1 MGVCRDSVQQ
11 DGSNRQRERRQE
23 GPVVWPE
30 TLQTRAG
37 RAQGTKCTPFF
48 FNGVKLFETTN
59 VFFSLNKRPPLR
71 SAMLLPTLQTLQTLH
86 LLRGLLG
93 FWVPGA
99 QHTLLRGQRGCKQGH
114 GLGCLAFVA
123 QGNGECVGCSE
134 ACWVVGP
141 QRALGLG

>member
-37 RAQGTKCTPFF
+37 RAQGTKCTPFS

-59 VFFSLNKRPPLR
+59 VFFTRNKRPPLR
-71 SAMLLPTLQTLQTLH
+71 SAMLLETPQ
-86 LLRGLLG
+86 LLRGVLG
-93 FWVPGA
+93 GWVPRA
-99 QHTLLRGQRGCKQGH
+99 QHTLLRGQCGREQGH
-114 GLGCLAFVA
+114 GLGCLALVTECK
-123 QGNGECVGCSE
+123 GE
-134 ACWVVGP
+134 
-141 QRALGLG
+141 